1 MDWNRLLSKK
11 RLGKENEDG
20 SGWEQSRN
28 SFARDFDRII
38 FSTPFRRLQSKA
50 QVVPLPEHDFIHTRL
65 THSLET
71 SSIGRSMGRLVGEEL
86 LAGSSSY
93 FRSARLTANDFETVV
108 AAACI
113 AHDIGN
119 PPFGHSGEKSISEYF
134 DAGIGSDYLTGLS
147 KQQQKDLTDF
157 EGNAMGFRILSHS
170 LPAQTAAPGGLGLTY
185 ATLGVFM
192 KYPRCSVAGSIEGK
206 ASTRKYG
213 YFQSED
219 EIFCR
224 VTEGL
229 GLKTCK
235 SSQDGHHC
243 RAWHRH
249 PLTFIVEAADDIGYL
264 IIDLEDAYKR
274 GVVSFKDVQDYLF
287 AIFGTNVPDDISVK
301 LGLIHDEKEQ
311 IGYLRARVINHLI
324 NSISRA
330 FLENLE
336 SIGNGNFDQHL
347 IYSIP
352 AGPVLKE
359 LADYSRAVIY
369 NTRDVVEVEIAGYE
383 IISGLLDTFL
393 GALFGAGMRSKKI
406 RSLIPDQYLAPGR
419 KNFDDKYESILS
431 IVQFISSMTDS
442 YAVDLYRKIK
452 GVTL

>member
-1 MDWNRLLSKK
+1 MNWNQLLNKT
-11 RLGKENEDG
+11 RLGKAAAILEI
-20 SGWEQSRN
+20 EQSRN
-28 SFARDFDRII
+28 AFARDFDRII

-71 SSIGRSMGRLVGEEL
+71 SSIGRSMGRLIGEGLVAEN
-86 LAGSSSY
+86 GDY
-93 FRSARLTANDFETVV
+93 FKSQGLGASDFETVI

-119 PPFGHSGEKSISEYF
+119 PPFGHSGEKAISEYF
-134 DAGIGSDYLTGLS
+134 NGEGAKYLQGLTD
-147 KQQQKDLTDF
+147 QQQADLSNF
-157 EGNAMGFRILSHS
+157 EGNAMGFRILAHS

-192 KYPRCSVAGSIEGK
+192 KYPRCSVAGEVADL

-219 EIFCR
+219 EAFRQIAS
-224 VTEGL
+224 GL
-229 GLKTCK
+229 GLIPC
-235 SSQDGHHC
+235 SRSDNNRC

-249 PLTFIVEAADDIGYL
+249 PLAFVVEAADDIGYL

-274 GVVSFKDVQDYLF
+274 QVVSYNTVRDYLL
-287 AIFGTNVPDDISVK
+287 AVFGDKVPRDIEPK
-301 LGLIHDEKEQ
+301 LKLIHDGKER
-311 IGYLRARVINHLI
+311 IGYLRARVINFLIVNIADSFRNNLVVIGKGDFDRHLI
-324 NSISRA
+324 
-330 FLENLE
+330 FT
-336 SIGNGNFDQHL
+336 
-347 IYSIP
+347 IP
-352 AGPVLKE
+352 AGKVLKQ
-359 LADYSRAVIY
+359 LSQFSREEIY
-369 NTRDVVEVEIAGYE
+369 NSRDVVEVEIAGYE

-393 GALFGAGMRSKKI
+393 GAIFGSGTRNRKI

-419 KNFDDKYESILS
+419 NNFSGNYEGLLS
-431 IVQFISSMTDS
+431 VVQFISGMTDS
-442 YAVDLYRKIK
+442 YAVDIYRKIK